1 MEWILF
7 ATAAISYVAYQD
19 YLKRLNE
26 TDRAAESYPTRLDAK
41 TPGQI
46 NATVSRPAS
55 TSGRGYSGTA
65 LQTDPGRYHPL
76 ADVPEELMEQ
86 QVKVLNIANQFL
98 YG

>member
-1 MEWILF
+1 MFFIL
-7 ATAAISYVAYQD
+7 AGTGLVAYWGYRD
-19 YLKRLNE
+19 YLQRLNE
-26 TDRAAESYPTRLDAK
+26 QDRAAESFPTRLDAK

-46 NATVSRPAS
+46 NATTARPMT

-65 LQTDPGRYHPL
+65 LMTDPGKYHPL
-76 ADVPEELMEQ
+76 SDVSENQIEN